1 MSFEFDNNKPI
12 YLQLVDIIKLKIISK
27 ELKPGSK
34 LSSVRDMAQ
43 EFGVNPNTMQRA
55 LSELEREN
63 LLYSQR
69 TSGRFVTDNEDNI
82 NQLREEVAKVEIL
95 SLYNILTKLGY
106 KKEELIELVIN
117 NLKEMSLMD
126 NIVEIKNVYKSYSK
140 KEVISNM
147 NLNIPKGKIVGL
159 LGPNGSGKSTLI
171 KLINGLLQPN
181 SGDVL
186 IDGIKPSIETK
197 RIVSYLPERT
207 YLNDWMK
214 VSDILNFFNDFYD
227 DFDIDKAM
235 DMVKSLNIDI
245 NEKLKTMSKG
255 TKEKVQLILVMSRH
269 AKLYI
274 LDEPIGG
281 VDPAARTYILKTIIT
296 NYCEDSTLL
305 IATHLISEIE
315 NIV

>member
-27 ELKPGSK
+27 ELKQGSK

-117 NLKEMSLMD
+117 NLKEMS
-126 NIVEIKNVYKSYSK
+126 
-140 KEVISNM
+140 
-147 NLNIPKGKIVGL
+147 
-159 LGPNGSGKSTLI
+159 
-171 KLINGLLQPN
+171 
-181 SGDVL
+181 
-186 IDGIKPSIETK
+186 
-197 RIVSYLPERT
+197 
-207 YLNDWMK
+207 
-214 VSDILNFFNDFYD
+214 
-227 DFDIDKAM
+227 
-235 DMVKSLNIDI
+235 
-245 NEKLKTMSKG
+245 
-255 TKEKVQLILVMSRH
+255 
-269 AKLYI
+269 
-274 LDEPIGG
+274 
-281 VDPAARTYILKTIIT
+281 
-296 NYCEDSTLL
+296 
-305 IATHLISEIE
+305 
-315 NIV
+315 

>member
-117 NLKEMSLMD
+117 NLKEMS
-126 NIVEIKNVYKSYSK
+126 EWT
-140 KEVISNM
+140 IS
-147 NLNIPKGKIVGL
+147 L
-159 LGPNGSGKSTLI
+159 
-171 KLINGLLQPN
+171 
-181 SGDVL
+181 
-186 IDGIKPSIETK
+186 
-197 RIVSYLPERT
+197 
-207 YLNDWMK
+207 
-214 VSDILNFFNDFYD
+214 
-227 DFDIDKAM
+227 
-235 DMVKSLNIDI
+235 
-245 NEKLKTMSKG
+245 KLKMYI
-255 TKEKVQLILVMSRH
+255 KVTQKK
-269 AKLYI
+269 KL
-274 LDEPIGG
+274 
-281 VDPAARTYILKTIIT
+281 
-296 NYCEDSTLL
+296 
-305 IATHLISEIE
+305 
-315 NIV
+315 

>member
-27 ELKPGSK
+27 ELKPGYK

-117 NLKEMSLMD
+117 NLKEMS
-126 NIVEIKNVYKSYSK
+126 
-140 KEVISNM
+140 
-147 NLNIPKGKIVGL
+147 
-159 LGPNGSGKSTLI
+159 
-171 KLINGLLQPN
+171 
-181 SGDVL
+181 
-186 IDGIKPSIETK
+186 
-197 RIVSYLPERT
+197 
-207 YLNDWMK
+207 
-214 VSDILNFFNDFYD
+214 
-227 DFDIDKAM
+227 
-235 DMVKSLNIDI
+235 
-245 NEKLKTMSKG
+245 
-255 TKEKVQLILVMSRH
+255 
-269 AKLYI
+269 
-274 LDEPIGG
+274 
-281 VDPAARTYILKTIIT
+281 
-296 NYCEDSTLL
+296 
-305 IATHLISEIE
+305 
-315 NIV
+315 

>member
-95 SLYNILTKLGY
+95 SLYDILTKLGY

-117 NLKEMSLMD
+117 NLKEMS
-126 NIVEIKNVYKSYSK
+126 YWT
-140 KEVISNM
+140 IS
-147 NLNIPKGKIVGL
+147 L
-159 LGPNGSGKSTLI
+159 
-171 KLINGLLQPN
+171 
-181 SGDVL
+181 
-186 IDGIKPSIETK
+186 
-197 RIVSYLPERT
+197 
-207 YLNDWMK
+207 
-214 VSDILNFFNDFYD
+214 
-227 DFDIDKAM
+227 
-235 DMVKSLNIDI
+235 
-245 NEKLKTMSKG
+245 KLKMYIKFTQK
-255 TKEKVQLILVMSRH
+255 K
-269 AKLYI
+269 KL
-274 LDEPIGG
+274 
-281 VDPAARTYILKTIIT
+281 
-296 NYCEDSTLL
+296 
-305 IATHLISEIE
+305 
-315 NIV
+315 